1 MTKLDLYSLF
11 YQVGKAGSFSKA
23 AKELFI
29 TQSAI
34 SQGIKK
40 LEDELNVTLFW
51 RGSKGIS
58 LTHEGEVLMS
68 HISPAMD
75 KIAEGERELRKM
87 STLES
92 GRLIIGAGDTISK
105 HYLLPYL
112 EIFHHKCPE
121 IKIEVINR
129 TSASVIKLLHEGR
142 VDIGFVSSKTD
153 SPGITFKK
161 CLDAHDTFVASEN
174 HFPEL
179 KGKTFSLKEISKLP
193 LLMLEDHSAGRVY
206 VNEFFKSNGVTLKP
220 DIELGSHD
228 LLVSFAKA
236 GLGIAGVTEEF
247 CSMEGLFKLDMPPI
261 PKRDICVAYLGSCPP
276 PLAALRFIELIENK
290 KI

>member
-11 YQVGKAGSFSKA
+11 YHVGKAGSFSKA

-58 LTHEGEVLMS
+58 LTHEGEILMS

-75 KIAEGERELRKM
+75 KITEGERELRKM

-112 EIFHHKCPE
+112 EMFHHKCPE
-121 IKIEVINR
+121 IQIEVINR
-129 TSASVIKLLHEGR
+129 TSASVIKLLNEGR
-142 VDIGFVSSKTD
+142 VDIGFVSSKMD
-153 SPGITFKK
+153 SAGITFKK
-161 CLDAHDTFVASEN
+161 CLDAHDIFVASEN
-174 HFPEL
+174 HFSSLRE
-179 KGKTFSLKEISKLP
+179 KSFSLKEISKLP
-193 LLMLEDHSAGRVY
+193 LIMLEDHSTGRVY
-206 VNEFFKSNGVTLKP
+206 VNEFFKSKGIVLKP

-228 LLVSFAKA
+228 LVVSFAKA
-236 GLGIAGVTEEF
+236 GLGVAGVTEEF
-247 CSMEGLFKLDMPPI
+247 CDMEGLFKLDAPSL
-261 PKRDICVAYLGSCPP
+261 PKREICVAYPESCPP
-276 PLAALRFIELIENK
+276 PLAALKFIELIENK